1 MDARLFMSMLSE
13 RFDDFP
19 NSERP
24 KSARFDD
31 VIAGVEN
38 LSTENN
44 LALLNVAAALLGPEE
59 TYVEVGSYAGA
70 SLIGAMRGN
79 EDGEFIAIDDFA
91 WVERSRLQANLE
103 RFGAT
108 GATIIAG
115 DAFRVLESDAL
126 ADRSVGVLFWD
137 ADHSYEGQLRAL
149 RVIEP
154 RLARGAI
161 IIVDNADGASV
172 RRATDDWLH
181 EQARASLVLEL
192 RGRTRG
198 APWWHDGVRVLA
210 WDDPATA
217 GAAAQ
222 RSPARAAHRRAA
234 NRSAGS
240 GCGVQPSAEGV
251 ATGDRELTVCG
262 DPVSSA

>member
-1 MDARLFMSMLSE
+1 MDARRFVSQLSE

-44 LALLNVAAALLGPEE
+44 LALLNLAAALLAPEQ

-79 EDGEFIAIDDFA
+79 EDKQFIAIDDFA
-91 WVERSRLQANLE
+91 WVDRQRLQANLE

-108 GATIIAG
+108 GAKIIAG
-115 DAFRVLESDAL
+115 DAFEVLESDAL
-126 ADRSVGVLFWD
+126 ADRSIGVLFWD

-149 RVIEP
+149 RTIEP
-154 RLARGAI
+154 RLAHGSI
-161 IIVDNADGASV
+161 IIVDNADGTPV
-172 RRATDDWLH
+172 KRAIDDWLR
-181 EQARASLVLEL
+181 EQPRASLVLEL
-192 RGRTRG
+192 GGRSRG
-198 APWWHDGVRVLA
+198 APWWHDGLQVLG
-210 WDDPATA
+210 WDDPAST
-217 GAAAQ
+217 
-222 RSPARAAHRRAA
+222 P
-234 NRSAGS
+234 
-240 GCGVQPSAEGV
+240 PSQA
-251 ATGDRELTVCG
+251 
-262 DPVSSA
+262 